1 LVLRGL
7 SRASRQS
14 RLFGP
19 ISASG
24 SQSFNGRVRRPGKEP
39 VDYDSEL
46 QVHNQRLR
54 LAYRIRADD
63 RVLDIGCGAGQTTRD
78 AARRAA
84 AGSAH
89 GVDTS
94 EIMIRRARELAEA
107 EGLSNVTFQE
117 ADAATS
123 RFPDEP
129 FDIAIS
135 RFGTMFFD
143 EPVVAFTNIARALRP
158 GARMV
163 MMVWQ
168 AHQQNEWAVAIDR
181 ALTGGPFPPPP
192 PAETL
197 DPFSLAD
204 PMATKGILH
213 LAGFGEPEFTDI
225 HEPVFY
231 GADVDAALDFVT
243 GFQSVGEAL
252 DLMDLTSASAALDR
266 IRQAMASH
274 QSKDGVWFDS
284 RAWIVTARR
293 Q

>member
-1 LVLRGL
+1 MW
-7 SRASRQS
+7 
-14 RLFGP
+14 
-19 ISASG
+19 
-24 SQSFNGRVRRPGKEP
+24 RPGKRKEP

-46 QVHNQRLR
+46 QRHNQRLR
-54 LAYRIRADD
+54 QAYHIRPGD

-78 AARRAA
+78 AARMAA

-94 EIMIRRARELAEA
+94 QVMIRRARDLTEE
-107 EGLSNVTFQE
+107 EGLTNVTFQN
-117 ADAATS
+117 ADVATS

-143 EPVVAFTNIARALRP
+143 EPTSAFTNIGRALRP
-158 GARMV
+158 GARLV

-181 ALTGGPFPPPP
+181 ALTGDRSTSPP

-204 PMATKGILH
+204 PTATKGILH
-213 LAGFGEPEFTDI
+213 SAGFGEPAFTDV

-231 GADVDAALDFVT
+231 GADVDAAMDWVT
-243 GFQSVGEAL
+243 GFQSIGEAL
-252 DLMDLTSASAALDR
+252 HLMDPTSASAALQR
-266 IRQAMASH
+266 IRQAIASQ

-293 Q
+293 L